1 MSKSKLTLLI
11 DGNWLLMSRLSVIS
25 NKYYDDYELC
35 QDLKLMLIKSINV
48 VLRQFPMIDN
58 LIFCADAGSWRN
70 KIELPKYLIQQKET
84 EGIIVE
90 YKGTRTR
97 SSDIN
102 WELVFD
108 AYDDFLLTLTQT
120 GINVSREKDIEG
132 DDWIYH
138 WSKELNKQGTNCIIW
153 TKDNDLKQLV
163 HTDNN
168 MCFTIWWNK
177 DTGVFTDNYNEEDLN
192 FLFNYE
198 FNENDILF
206 NDIVKKSIN
215 VTKIL
220 PEQIIIDKIIKGDG
234 SDNILPI
241 IVRKSKTN
249 STKVFKV
256 STKDI
261 NYELDFNNDTNVR
274 SYIHEL
280 INKKNYLGRIDKSE
294 EDIVDHFKYNR
305 TLIVLNDKYFPDY
318 VKDILNSYN
327 DYNLSKDTSLA
338 ESQIQ
343 ASANKLKGILDII

>member
-11 DGNWLLMSRLSVIS
+11 DGNWLLMSRLSVMC
-25 NKYYDDYELC
+25 NNYLDDFELC

-70 KIELPKYLIQQKET
+70 KIELPSYLTNKKET
-84 EGIIVE
+84 EGLIVE

-102 WELVFD
+102 WELVFE
-108 AYDDFLLTLTQT
+108 AYDNFLSVLSQT

-138 WSKELNKQGTNCIIW
+138 WSRELNKQGTNCIIW

-163 HTDNN
+163 HMDSN
-168 MCFTIWWNK
+168 MCFTMWWNK
-177 DTGVFTDNYNEEDLN
+177 DAGVFIDNYNEEDLN

-198 FNENDILF
+198 FNENDVLF
-206 NDIVKKSIN
+206 NDIIKKSIKI
-215 VTKIL
+215 TKIS
-220 PEQIIIDKIIKGDG
+220 PKQIVIDKIIKGDG
-234 SDNILPI
+234 SDNILPV
-241 IVRKSKTN
+241 IVRKSKSN

-261 NYELDFNNDTNVR
+261 NYNLDFNNDDTVHN
-274 SYIHEL
+274 YIHNL
-280 INKKNYLGRIDKSE
+280 INQKNYVGRIDKSE
-294 EDIVDHFKYNR
+294 EDIFEHFKYNR
-305 TLIVLNDKYFPDY
+305 TLIVLDDKYFPDY
-318 VKDILNSYN
+318 IKKILDENVEYNISKDISE
-327 DYNLSKDTSLA
+327 A
-338 ESQIQ
+338 QSQIQ